1 MTGHSLGGA
10 MALLFA
16 LTVSGNT
23 AHRPIA
29 ERMRAVYTFGQ
40 PMALAMP
47 LPQATA
53 ELERKL
59 FRHVLVQDPI
69 PALPAAPWGPF
80 VHVGQ
85 ELRYVNG
92 RWERAAFPVEQLPT
106 MRAIPRSLLS
116 FFATE
121 ERRAEYRYA
130 LGEHGPHQYV
140 SALRPSDRVSEFG
153 D

>member
-1 MTGHSLGGA
+1 VEHPLEALFGTGHSLGGA

-53 ELERKL
+53 KLERKV

-69 PALPAAPWGPF
+69 PALPAAPWGPSCTW
-80 VHVGQ
+80 
-85 ELRYVNG
+85 G
-92 RWERAAFPVEQLPT
+92 RSSGT
-106 MRAIPRSLLS
+106 
-116 FFATE
+116 
-121 ERRAEYRYA
+121 
-130 LGEHGPHQYV
+130 
-140 SALRPSDRVSEFG
+140 
-153 D
+153 